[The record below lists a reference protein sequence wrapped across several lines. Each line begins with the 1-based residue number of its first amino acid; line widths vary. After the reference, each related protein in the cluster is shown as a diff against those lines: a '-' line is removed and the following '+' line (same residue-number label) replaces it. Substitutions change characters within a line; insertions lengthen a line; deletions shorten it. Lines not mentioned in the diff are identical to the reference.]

1 VCGVWLCGAGTARFV
16 TRRWRGL
23 PQQAR
28 AAAVAAAAA
37 ATPAEQSRQSVPS
50 EHTDHSDPAPPSSH
64 WLSSF
69 EKHVLVQAPN
79 VVKPHRVP
87 HAFLQFP
94 CASAKSQHSSGSP
107 EQKLHGTEPVPSVQ
121 NRPLYVASVQ
131 EPPELG
137 GPQSVQSVPRLQ
149 VENSDPGP
157 PSSQSRSFASQHVFE
172 QVCVTG
178 E

>member
-1 VCGVWLCGAGTARFV
+1 MCGVWLCGVWLCGVWVCGVWLCGAGTARFV

-50 EHTDHSDPAPPSSH
+50 EHFEYSDPAPPSSH
-64 WLSSF
+64 SLSSF
-69 EKHVLVQAPN
+69 KKHVLVQ
-79 VVKPHRVP
+79 VFIVRHRVP
-87 HAFLQFP
+87 HALLQFP

-131 EPPELG
+131 ETL
-137 GPQSVQSVPRLQ
+137 PQSLQSVPRLQ
-149 VENSDPGP
+149 TEYSDPGP
-157 PSSQSRSFASQHVFE
+157 PSSQSPSEKRR
-172 QVCVTG
+172 
-178 E
+178 